1 MKSKTKS
8 RPICSYNF
16 KIPSDPVA
24 IIDMVRPMIVD
35 AGGTVTGENTDLMFS
50 IPTVVGQFDGACKV
64 LEPTV
69 VNLTVTQKPEIVS
82 CKMIQKQLTVYIT
95 EAVKMYNQQSKAAA
109 ASDGVDPGAVAEIEA
124 AEVAELAELTETV
137 EELLEAE
144 SAGSLTEGEKDDGP
158 GNGE

>member
-1 MKSKTKS
+1 MKSKTNS
-8 RPICSYNF
+8 RPLCSYNF

-35 AGGTVTGENTDLMFS
+35 AGGIVTGENSDLMFS
-50 IPTVVGQFDGACKV
+50 IPTAVGTFNGACKV

-69 VNLTVTQKPEIVS
+69 VSLTVTNKPEIVS

-95 EAVKMYNQQSKAAA
+95 EAVKMYHRQSKAAA

-124 AEVAELAELTETV
+124 AEVAELAELSETV

-144 SAGSLTEGEKDDGP
+144 TIGTAMEGEADDGS
-158 GNGE
+158 GNSE